1 MSSSTYGKLTR
12 EQLKAASH
20 ALSYGMGTSKLK
32 QFMVTHDELTVPY
45 PPRRTKKGVI
55 TREGTAIVRKVY
67 AMCSG
72 VIEAEF
78 DSDEDADAYI
88 LSTMQLEEP

>member
-1 MSSSTYGKLTR
+1 MPSSNYG
-12 EQLKAASH
+12 QLKTASLTLH
-20 ALSYGMGTSKLK
+20 YGMGAPKLK
-32 QFMVTHDELTVPY
+32 QVTVTYDELAMLY

-55 TREGTAIVRKVY
+55 TREGMAIVRKVRVLRG
-67 AMCSG
+67 G

-78 DSDEDADAYI
+78 YTDEDADAYI

>member
-1 MSSSTYGKLTR
+1 MSSSNYGQLAR
-12 EQLKAASH
+12 EQLKAASL
-20 ALSYGMGTSKLK
+20 ALNYGMGAAKFQ
-32 QFMVTHDELTVPY
+32 QFIAMIY

-67 AMCSG
+67 VMRSG
-72 VIEAEF
+72 AVEVEF
-78 DSDEDADAYI
+78 TTDEDADAYI